1 MAYGREKALM
11 PLASNFSGLWKNSKL
26 WRIVLELCASSH
38 EAELRWRWRTH
49 LLESY
54 LSGAVSSDPR
64 HIGVLSM
71 RFWSITRVWMP
82 HLRYMSFL
90 FSTTQIKHKRSNR
103 EKWPGYTIWRE
114 DMTASVVSKYIL
126 LPVALHALKIQ
137 PHPYNKFLTV
147 TWLVFTYTLGH
158 VKLKWRAG
166 DATAILAI
174 FVVRPSGRSL
184 WIGVH
189 LLKLWSDLKSN

>member
-1 MAYGREKALM
+1 MKLNFGDDEGHIFSSRIYLVQSLLI
-11 PLASNFSGLWKNSKL
+11 LATLVYCLWGFEASLGCGCLTWDICHSCLVLHKL
-26 WRIVLELCASSH
+26 
-38 EAELRWRWRTH
+38 
-49 LLESY
+49 
-54 LSGAVSSDPR
+54 
-64 HIGVLSM
+64 
-71 RFWSITRVWMP
+71 SIKDQT
-82 HLRYMSFL
+82 
-90 FSTTQIKHKRSNR
+90 
-103 EKWPGYTIWRE
+103 E
-114 DMTASVVSKYIL
+114 SVVSKYI

-147 TWLVFTYTLGH
+147 TWLVYTYSLGH

-189 LLKLWSDLKSN
+189 LLKLWSHLKSNYKKFRNWTNTRNCYLYKFPILISIFSLIGIGVLL